1 MEGRSPRKKTKLRVQ
16 REFECSRV
24 EQAVLASAY
33 QTILPDDRVSF
44 TERVLAAVGPAERD
58 ANVLFRLRT
67 ADCSSQFASAIGGHS
82 S

>member
-1 MEGRSPRKKTKLRVQ
+1 MEGRSPKKKTKLRVQ
-16 REFECSRV
+16 RDFECSRI
-24 EQAVLASAY
+24 EQAMLAAAY

-44 TERVLAAVGPAERD
+44 TERVSAAVGPAHRDTER
-58 ANVLFRLRT
+58 VLQTDT